1 MLPVSTLIWGVV
13 FFLLGYGIYAS
24 LLAGVGAVVPNVK
37 ESSQYSMIVSAPL
50 IACLMVFAF
59 VINKPDSGLAVGMS
73 LFPFTAPVIMMTR
86 LVAGSVPLWQLLLA
100 VALMLATVV
109 WIVISISRLFHAQI
123 MLAGSPLKL
132 TRFLG
137 AFIGK
142 A

>member
-1 MLPVSTLIWGVV
+1 
-13 FFLLGYGIYAS
+13 
-24 LLAGVGAVVPNVK
+24 
-37 ESSQYSMIVSAPL
+37 
-50 IACLMVFAF
+50 
-59 VINKPDSGLAVGMS
+59 
-73 LFPFTAPVIMMTR
+73 MMTR